1 MYNFT
6 GSAEGGE
13 AEEVLERDTL
23 GWKNYKPSDFFFLK
37 LRAFGAG
44 LLSDEINDDHF

>member
-23 GWKNYKPSDFFFLK
+23 GWKIYKSSDFFLK
-37 LRAFGAG
+37 LRVFGAG